1 MAPKK
6 KTDSKGNQWFLIAA
20 ILGGGYLLMTKDAG
34 GGRPGFA
41 GASAGGGGRRST
53 SGGLLQRL
61 LQNDGDFTTDED
73 IGVLPLTQAA
83 ELLPG
88 TPYTFQQAGALGAAT
103 ILTSSYGPVY
113 IPELSPGIYTI
124 PFTTP
129 DEFVAIAEALESA
142 NPGVTISTEYTQR
155 ILAAERAQIAEI
167 AALPDWLQGV
177 AETARRKA
185 RIEHQISFPS
195 PNITTFQREF
205 IALHDPDF
213 DFDSLREDTADPG
226 GVQSVRDAVDAAV
239 GGFDYS
245 LDEDIQTGDYD
256 DFFDD
261 SDSGGPGGGGSNG
274 GGGGSGGGGGG
285 GGGGSTS
292 EEDHAEQGEVDELG
306 F

>member
-1 MAPKK
+1 MPKK
-6 KTDSKGNQWFLIAA
+6 TTDAKGNQWFLIAA
-20 ILGGGYLLMTKDAG
+20 ILGGGYLLMNQGDG
-34 GGRPGFA
+34 GGARPGFA
-41 GASAGGGGRRST
+41 GSSGGRRG

-83 ELLPG
+83 DLLPG
-88 TPYTFQQAGALGAAT
+88 APYTVAQAGALGAAT

-142 NPGVTISTEYTQR
+142 NPGVTISTQYTQR

-167 AALPDWLQGV
+167 AMLPNHLQGV
-177 AETARRKA
+177 ADAARRKA
-185 RIEHQISFPS
+185 RIEHQISYPN
-195 PNITTFQREF
+195 PNITTYQREF
-205 IALHDPDF
+205 ISLHDPDF

-226 GVQSVRDAVDAAV
+226 GLQSVRDAVDTAV
-239 GGFDYS
+239 ADARASETYDF
-245 LDEDIQTGDYD
+245 D
-256 DFFDD
+256 DFYDD
-261 SDSGGPGGGGSNG
+261 SDAGGPGGGGSNG

-285 GGGGSTS
+285 GGSTS
-292 EEDHAEQGEVDELG
+292 EADHAEQGEVDELG